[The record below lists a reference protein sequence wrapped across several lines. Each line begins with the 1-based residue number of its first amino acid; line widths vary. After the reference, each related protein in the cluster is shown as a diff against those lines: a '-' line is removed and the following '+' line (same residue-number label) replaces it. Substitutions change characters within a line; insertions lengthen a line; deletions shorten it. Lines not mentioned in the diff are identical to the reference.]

1 MTPGLENEG
10 SLYAAA
16 KRLLPLCDPAM
27 LIQTLAGAVAKFQFW
42 PCATSDNSDSSI
54 KPNGRFRL
62 DAIFSMG

>member
-42 PCATSDNSDSSI
+42 PCAEKQSI
-54 KPNGRFRL
+54 VKTTASLKLCWSFF
-62 DAIFSMG
+62 IQF